1 MYKRAHSTSSTSGWL
16 VLAIGHS
23 IIRHGLS
30 SQRGASGFRLWPETR
45 KLRLKTEK
53 GRRRKEEE
61 DEQKQQQPVTR
72 RWKKKISY
80 QIKSLFHRKK

>member
-1 MYKRAHSTSSTSGWL
+1 L

-72 RWKKKISY
+72 RWKKKNKLPNQVI
-80 QIKSLFHRKK
+80 IP